1 MNKQLAVFL
10 FCMTGLVLTALPLQ
24 AAEVESLRGNL
35 GLEAPSEPPTVNR
48 VITDDRPITREF
60 VNQPPL
66 IPHKIAGY
74 QIDKN
79 YNKCL
84 SCHSWA
90 NYQKAHATKIPPS
103 HFKDRDGNERANLSA
118 NRYFCT
124 QCHVPQEDVKPLIK
138 NEFEP
143 VKALR

>member
-1 MNKQLAVFL
+1 MNKQISVFL
-10 FCMTGLVLTALPLQ
+10 FFIIGLALTALPLQ
-24 AAEVESLRGNL
+24 AEDVQSLRGNL
-35 GLEAPSEPPTVNR
+35 ELEAPSEPPIVNR
-48 VITDDRPITREF
+48 VITDDRPMTRDF

-66 IPHKIAGY
+66 IPHKIEGY
-74 QIDKN
+74 QLDKN
-79 YNKCL
+79 FNKCL

-90 NYQKAHATKIPPS
+90 NYQKARATKIPPS

-124 QCHVPQEDVKPLIK
+124 QCHVPQKDVKPLIP
-138 NEFEP
+138 NEFKP

>member
-1 MNKQLAVFL
+1 MNKQISVFL
-10 FCMTGLVLTALPLQ
+10 FFIIGLALTALPLQ
-24 AAEVESLRGNL
+24 AEDVQSLRGNL
-35 GLEAPSEPPTVNR
+35 ELEAPSEPPIVNR
-48 VITDDRPITREF
+48 VITDDRPMTRDF

-66 IPHKIAGY
+66 IPHKIEGY
-74 QIDKN
+74 QLDKN
-79 YNKCL
+79 FNKCL

-90 NYQKAHATKIPPS
+90 NYQKARATKIPPT

-124 QCHVPQEDVKPLIK
+124 QCHVPQQDVKPLIG
-138 NEFEP
+138 NDFEP